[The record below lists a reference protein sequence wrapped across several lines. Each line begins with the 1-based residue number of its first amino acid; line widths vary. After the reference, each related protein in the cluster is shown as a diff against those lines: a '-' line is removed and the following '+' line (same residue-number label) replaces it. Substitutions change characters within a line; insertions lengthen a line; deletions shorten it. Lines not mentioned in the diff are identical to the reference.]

1 MNALPA
7 VSNRLF
13 TAALAENAD
22 GRRRAPR
29 SEKQVIIELARQEV
43 AAAQPKQ
50 GGVPV
55 AAKAREVRFDLRLR
69 A

>member
-1 MNALPA
+1 MNALTT

-13 TAALAENAD
+13 TAALAEKSG

-29 SEKQVIIELARQEV
+29 SEKEVIIELAQREV
-43 AAAQPKQ
+43 TQSKPPS
-50 GGVPV
+50 VPV
-55 AAKAREVRFDLRLR
+55 SPKEVRFDWRLR